1 MSSPRGS
8 RRAFPVWWS
17 GSGSRWGLVRHGIPG
32 NAYLEESVQA
42 LLRRTGAACHV
53 RFPPPVPRI
62 DRPALL
68 ATFTPDEITLLVVD
82 DEEDVVE
89 VVSHFLRQ
97 EGFNVLTAYDGVASI
112 EKAQQD
118 VDAIVLDVMLPGMS
132 GFEVC
137 RQLRSRVET
146 ETIPILFLTAKAE
159 EIVQGEGLMIG
170 ADGYLVKPVAPSV
183 VLANVRAILRRAG
196 SEESRTLNVRGLMI
210 YEDEYRAT
218 LDSKDLGL
226 TLTEFEL
233 LRYLVRHPRK
243 AFTRQQLLETIWK
256 DAMMV
261 TERTVD
267 AHIKNLREKLGDFAK
282 HIQTVRGVGY
292 RFVEEETAE
301 A

>member
-1 MSSPRGS
+1 MATTAEP
-8 RRAFPVWWS
+8 AD
-17 GSGSRWGLVRHGIPG
+17 
-32 NAYLEESVQA
+32 
-42 LLRRTGAACHV
+42 
-53 RFPPPVPRI
+53 I
-62 DRPALL
+62 DV
-68 ATFTPDEITLLVVD
+68 LVVD

-89 VVSHFLRQ
+89 VVSHFLEE
-97 EGFNVLTAYDGVASI
+97 EGYTVHQAYDGEEAL
-112 EKAQQD
+112 EKASAEID
-118 VDAIVLDVMLPGMS
+118 IIILDIMLPGVD
-132 GFEVC
+132 GYEVC
-137 RQLRSRVET
+137 RQIRSRVET
-146 ETIPILFLTAKAE
+146 ERVPIIFLSAKTE
-159 EIVQGEGLMIG
+159 EEDQIEGLMMG
-170 ADGYLVKPVAPSV
+170 GDDYLTKPVSPQ
-183 VLANVRAILRRAG
+183 VLVAHVKAVLRRSG
-196 SEESRTLNVRGLMI
+196 IEESSIIDVNGLTI

-218 LDSKDLGL
+218 LDGEDLGL

-292 RFVEEETAE
+292 RFVEEEESAE